1 MGGVIKEN
9 PSLVIFVFTLQLCN
23 TGNYR
28 GLFSNQQEWMD
39 DYILNVLMGTT
50 GVASYGNFTGWG
62 IELAYAP

>member
-1 MGGVIKEN
+1 MGGVIKEH
-9 PSLVIFVFTLQLCN
+9 PSLVLFVFTLQLCN

-28 GLFSNQQEWMD
+28 GLFSNQLEWE